1 MVLYFS
7 ASPQMLYELEA
18 GREFCNCGNLMKS
31 ETTFRHQSGEDDTPY
46 YTIEIFEIFT
56 CPSCSKATII
66 CYSTLGN
73 GEEDEMN
80 RDNMESE
87 FYRDYRRTVLHAP
100 RKQLHYA
107 VPRSIA
113 EVTYQAQSV
122 LSKSSRA
129 SFILCRAVLEEI
141 CNDFKIPSEGVNKKG
156 KSHFINLKERLTQL
170 FEQEK
175 ISEDLVD
182 IIQGIRDLG
191 NEGAHSDHLTFAKQV
206 KVEDADSLLMLV
218 NYVVERLYVDK
229 YRKQEAE
236 EELIKLKEKILTLT

>member
-1 MVLYFS
+1 
-7 ASPQMLYELEA
+7 MLYELET

-31 ETTFRHQSGEDDTPY
+31 ETTFRHQSEEHLSPY

-56 CPSCSKATII
+56 CPACGAATII

-73 GEEDEMN
+73 DDDDEIN
-80 RDNMESE
+80 RDNIEHE
-87 FYRDYRRTVLHAP
+87 YYRDYRRTVLHAP

-141 CNDFKIPSEGVNKKG
+141 CNDFKIPTVGVNKKG
-156 KSHFINLKERLTQL
+156 EKHFIMLGVRLTQL

-175 ISEDLVD
+175 MSNDLKT
-182 IIQGIRDLG
+182 IIEGIKDLG

-206 KVEDADSLLMLV
+206 NVEDANSLLMLV

-229 YRKQEAE
+229 YRQQEAE
-236 EELIKLKEKILTLT
+236 EELIKLKEKILISE

>member
-1 MVLYFS
+1 
-7 ASPQMLYELEA
+7 MLYELET

-31 ETTFRHQSGEDDTPY
+31 ETTFRHQNGEDETPY

-56 CPSCSKATII
+56 CPACSEATIM
-66 CYSTLGN
+66 CYSNLGN
-73 GEEDEMN
+73 GDDDEIN
-80 RDNMESE
+80 RDNMEYE
-87 FYRDYRRTVLHAP
+87 YYRDYRRTVLHAP

-156 KSHFINLKERLTQL
+156 EKYFIMLGVRLTQL

-175 ISEDLVD
+175 MSNDLKT
-182 IIQGIRDLG
+182 IIEGIKDLG

-206 KVEDADSLLMLV
+206 KVEDANSLLILV

-229 YRKQEAE
+229 YRQQEAE
-236 EELIKLKEKILTLT
+236 ETLIKLKEKILTSE

>member
-1 MVLYFS
+1 
-7 ASPQMLYELEA
+7 MLYELET
-18 GREFCNCGNLMKS
+18 GREFCNCGNLMKC
-31 ETTFRHQSGEDDTPY
+31 ETTFRHQNGEDETPY

-56 CPSCSKATII
+56 CPACSKATII

-73 GEEDEMN
+73 GDDDEIN
-80 RDNMESE
+80 RDNMEYE
-87 FYRDYRRTVLHAP
+87 YYRDYRRTVLHAP

-141 CNDFKIPSEGVNKKG
+141 CNDFKIPTVGVNKKG
-156 KSHFINLKERLTQL
+156 EDYFIMLGVRLTQL

-175 ISEDLVD
+175 MSNDLKT
-182 IIQGIRDLG
+182 IIEGIKDLG

-206 KVEDADSLLMLV
+206 KVEDANSLLMLV

-229 YRKQEAE
+229 YRQQEAE
-236 EELIKLKEKILTLT
+236 EELIKLKEKILTSE

>member
-1 MVLYFS
+1 
-7 ASPQMLYELEA
+7 MLYELGEE
-18 GREFCNCGNLMKS
+18 REFCNCGNLMKS
-31 ETTFRHQSGEDDTPY
+31 ETTFRHRSEENISSY

-56 CPSCSKATII
+56 CPACGEATII

-73 GEEDEMN
+73 DDDDEIN
-80 RDNMESE
+80 RDNIEHE
-87 FYRDYRRTVLHAP
+87 YYRDYSRTVLHAP
-100 RKQLHYA
+100 RKRLHYA

-141 CNDFKIPSEGVNKKG
+141 CNDFKIPTVGVNKKG
-156 KSHFINLKERLTQL
+156 ENYFIMLGVRLTQL

-175 ISEDLVD
+175 MSNDLKN
-182 IIQGIRDLG
+182 IIEGIKDLG

-206 KVEDADSLLMLV
+206 KDEDANSLLMLV

-229 YRKQEAE
+229 YRQKEAE
-236 EELIKLKEKILTLT
+236 EELIKLKEKILTTG